1 MSCEKEYVHMH
12 SAVWHFVDW
21 IQLVRPL
28 LKIKYNDSYCSYYM
42 STLPQNPVFMLCL
55 Q

>member
-1 MSCEKEYVHMH
+1 MSWKKEYVHTH
-12 SAVWHFVDW
+12 SAVWHFVTC

-28 LKIKYNDSYCSYYM
+28 LKIKYNDSYGSYYM